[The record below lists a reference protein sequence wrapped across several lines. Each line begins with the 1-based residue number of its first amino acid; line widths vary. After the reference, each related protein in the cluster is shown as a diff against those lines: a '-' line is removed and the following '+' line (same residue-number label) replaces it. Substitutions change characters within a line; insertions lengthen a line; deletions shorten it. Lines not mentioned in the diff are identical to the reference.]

1 MRIRKG
7 IDGREFWRCC
17 LQACVGK
24 ATTVEDQL
32 EAVRG
37 DITTRLTQLNATQKR
52 WWPQYE
58 RELEKRSRPG
68 CPPSHIHGCSIY
80 ASYFKILKSSPTFWE
95 LIAILGVDILRLTPE
110 GYGRRVSVSK
120 S

>member
-7 IDGREFWRCC
+7 IDGQEFWRCC
-17 LQACVGK
+17 LQACVVK

-37 DITTRLTQLNATQKR
+37 DITTHLTQLNATQNR

-80 ASYFKILKSSPTFWE
+80 ASYFKIFLE
-95 LIAILGVDILRLTPE
+95 LIVILGVDILGVDILRLTPQ